1 MRLPGLGDGAGKVP
15 SVDHPRR
22 ERAGAPP
29 GPKPPKFPLDRAG
42 QLKFGYGDMKIITLT
57 LISLIAATCAGVQAQ
72 AIKEA
77 DLPAEE
83 QGKFKAAKDAA
94 YKSGDADL
102 KQKNLDYKQ
111 TFREEMVKA
120 DPSIFPLLDKVF
132 PVSGKTQMKVDE
144 LPAADAERYKAA
156 QKAARKAN
164 PAIKEKQQA
173 AQQALRAVML
183 KIDPSIGP
191 IVDKV
196 YPPTTASESDAG
208 SSE

>member
-1 MRLPGLGDGAGKVP
+1 MDEHEDYYPRPNFIRCRHLHGA
-15 SVDHPRR
+15 
-22 ERAGAPP
+22 E
-29 GPKPPKFPLDRAG
+29 
-42 QLKFGYGDMKIITLT
+42 
-57 LISLIAATCAGVQAQ
+57 QAQ
-72 AIKEA
+72 
-77 DLPAEE
+77 
-83 QGKFKAAKDAA
+83 FKAAKDAA

-111 TFREEMVKA
+111 TYREEMVKL
-120 DPSIFPLLDKVF
+120 DPSIFPLLDKVY
-132 PVSGKTQMKVDE
+132 PISGKAQIKVDE

-183 KIDPSIGP
+183 KIDPTIGP

-196 YPPTTASESDAG
+196 YPPATGSGSDAG
-208 SSE
+208 NSE

>member
-1 MRLPGLGDGAGKVP
+1 
-15 SVDHPRR
+15 
-22 ERAGAPP
+22 
-29 GPKPPKFPLDRAG
+29 
-42 QLKFGYGDMKIITLT
+42 MKIITLSLLT
-57 LISLIAATCAGVQAQ
+57 LVAAASSSLHAQ
-72 AIKEA
+72 AIKET
-77 DLPAEE
+77 DLPEAERA
-83 QGKFKAAKDAA
+83 KFTAAKEAA
-94 YKSGDADL
+94 YKAGDADL

-111 TFREEMVKA
+111 TVREEMVKV

-132 PVSGKTQMKVDE
+132 PLSGKAPMKIEQLSPED
-144 LPAADAERYKAA
+144 AARYKTA

-196 YPPTTASESDAG
+196 YPPATATGAG
-208 SSE
+208 SNDAD

>member
-1 MRLPGLGDGAGKVP
+1 
-15 SVDHPRR
+15 
-22 ERAGAPP
+22 
-29 GPKPPKFPLDRAG
+29 
-42 QLKFGYGDMKIITLT
+42 MKIITLT
-57 LISLIAATCAGVQAQ
+57 LIALVSATCAAVQAQ
-72 AIKEA
+72 AIKET
-77 DLPAEE
+77 DLPAAE
-83 QGKFKAAKDAA
+83 QAHFKAAKDAA
-94 YKSGDADL
+94 NKAADPDV

-111 TFREEMVKA
+111 TFREEMVKV
-120 DPSIFPLLDKVF
+120 DPSVFPLLDKVF
-132 PVSGKTQMKVDE
+132 PLSGKAQMKVDE
-144 LPAADAERYKAA
+144 LAPADAERYKAA

-196 YPPTTASESDAG
+196 YPPVASSGTDAG

>member
-1 MRLPGLGDGAGKVP
+1 
-15 SVDHPRR
+15 
-22 ERAGAPP
+22 
-29 GPKPPKFPLDRAG
+29 
-42 QLKFGYGDMKIITLT
+42 MKIITLA
-57 LISLIAATCAGVQAQ
+57 LIALVFATCAAVQAQ
-72 AIKEA
+72 AIKET
-77 DLPAEE
+77 DLPAAE
-83 QGKFKAAKDAA
+83 QAQFKAAKDAA

-111 TFREEMVKA
+111 TYREEMVKL
-120 DPSIFPLLDKVF
+120 DPSIFPLLDKVY
-132 PVSGKTQMKVDE
+132 PISGKAQIKVDE

-173 AQQALRAVML
+173 TQQALRAVML
-183 KIDPSIGP
+183 KIDPTIGP

-196 YPPTTASESDAG
+196 YPPATASESDAG